1 MRRGVLARR
10 GAPRKVAI
18 TLAGAPQPAAIP
30 KPKRQSKYDRLEF
43 LVSKGLVSWFDAGS
57 ARIYQRAMTPR
68 ASSAGA
74 VIGKA
79 SARISITQGDARRSA
94 AASSLDHRL
103 IAAELR
109 TFLSGQL
116 GSTTVELLDAI
127 LIDDHTFQYIA
138 QEGGNMAWNAATL
151 VSYRFRQAC
160 VDLTR
165 ALSMPRGREIVAKLS
180 E

>member
-1 MRRGVLARR
+1 MARR
-10 GAPRKVAI
+10 GAPRKVTI
-18 TLAGAPQPAAIP
+18 TLADAPQPAAIP
-30 KPKRQSKYDRLEF
+30 KPKRQSKYDRLDF

-79 SARISITQGDARRSA
+79 SARLSITQGDARRSA
-94 AASSLDHRL
+94 AAAALDHQALAIELQKFLVAQIGSDAAAILDAVL
-103 IAAELR
+103 ICDR
-109 TFLSGQL
+109 TFQ
-116 GSTTVELLDAI
+116 D
-127 LIDDHTFQYIA
+127 IA
-138 QEGGNMAWNAATL
+138 QAAGNRAWNAATL
-151 VSYRFRQAC
+151 VSYQFRQAC

-165 ALSMPRGREIVAKLS
+165 ALSLPRGREIVAKLS